1 MKILFPKPDE
11 EMFCKKCGELIEPS
25 GFGSSEDGDLDY
37 NWCWNCDDFCSVM
50 IEKKIK
56 NQTNEH

>member
-1 MKILFPKPDE
+1 MKILFP
-11 EMFCKKCGELIEPS
+11 MFCKKCGELVEPS